1 MAHSKHVALS
11 DSLQRTPEKIWPN
24 YLLYVSRY
32 KKKHSLSLAKLL
44 RCQSIYLKNKVLFS
58 VSFQIQLHKWKITHV
73 WSRWGKPQN
82 FLLEFID
89 ELWKTW
95 KIRILKNE
103 KKIAG
108 DVIILHVCT
117 KSYNHM
123 KYSSWDKE
131 LDRIFLSFWAIFC
144 PFIPHPLTTQ
154 KIKILKKWKKNLQ
167 ISSFQT
173 CATKNTI
180 IWCMLTQIWSATDI
194 IFCHLRPF
202 FAILPH
208 YWPWKLKFG
217 KNKKKLVEVL
227 SFYTCVPQIKI
238 IWCMVPEI

>member
-1 MAHSKHVALS
+1 MFPGIKRNIVCPLPNYCDAKVFIWKIKYYFQSPFKCSFINEKSHTCEVGGANLRISFWNLLMNFEK
-11 DSLQRTPEKIWPN
+11 PEKSEFWKMK
-24 YLLYVSRY
+24 R
-32 KKKHSLSLAKLL
+32 KLL
-44 RCQSIYLKNKVLFS
+44 EMS
-58 VSFQIQLHKWKITHV
+58 SFYTCAPKATI
-73 WSRWGKPQN
+73 
-82 FLLEFID
+82 
-89 ELWKTW
+89 
-95 KIRILKNE
+95 
-103 KKIAG
+103 
-108 DVIILHVCT
+108 
-117 KSYNHM
+117 M

-131 LDRIFLSFWAIFC
+131 LDKKFLSFWAIFC